1 MAPTKERPAT
11 KTIATNREARHE
23 YFVMEALE
31 TGVELKGT
39 EVKSLRAGGVNLK
52 DSWVDIEDGE
62 LLVKGMHI
70 TPYDHGNIFN
80 QDPLRVRR
88 LLAHKSEIRRL
99 HQQCKLQGYT
109 LVPLSLYF
117 KHGRVKMEVG
127 LCKGKKLYDKRADA
141 AQRDAKRSID
151 RAVKS
156 NGKYLLDLFQAAFLP
171 GKPSFLRMPR
181 RALLWGRKGFD
192 GGSEAWAAGSSGG
205 TAL

>member
-88 LLAHKSEIRRL
+88 LLPLLHHVSYHQSEKI
-99 HQQCKLQGYT
+99 Y
-109 LVPLSLYF
+109 P
-117 KHGRVKMEVG
+117 
-127 LCKGKKLYDKRADA
+127 
-141 AQRDAKRSID
+141 D
-151 RAVKS
+151 R
-156 NGKYLLDLFQAAFLP
+156 YHILP
-171 GKPSFLRMPR
+171 
-181 RALLWGRKGFD
+181 
-192 GGSEAWAAGSSGG
+192 
-205 TAL
+205 